1 MEDSMSRLLMQSTLM
16 GTIVT
21 TIGNHLSKLQ
31 SNSRLLE
38 KLLCFL
44 FKNNNLES
52 AQNVSVTE
60 LLNQKFTVDSV
71 QSAGELY
78 VSQKS
83 SDLAKWLELTV
94 IRSLEQLES
103 TKRES
108 VCYKRTST
116 TVPLDKQLSHIRSFL
131 EISRKR
137 KHLFNLSSEL
147 QNLKRIQL
155 QKCNVS
161 RDFLNAEL
169 QLLTLQ
175 TKVHYMKHRI
185 GKLKLDVECN
195 KTNLFEYESLGTEIV
210 NIESLLRKERETIR
224 RLHEENEKLLDNL
237 PLLCRETKQIKQQ
250 LSGQIIDTH
259 KMAHELT
266 SNNLLQDFNERI
278 QDISFDRR
286 TFTSGNTYVDTLHAD
301 SLYINCCNLYSLDPN
316 LKIPDV
322 LLKCILTQIKESW
335 LAENSLKLLHYLLMN
350 LNKEILISEKLQ
362 NYDVTFKAKELKHLL
377 PCVTN
382 LEELSK
388 EIKQRMSVCNE
399 LLSDWREIPIRRM
412 LL

>member
-1 MEDSMSRLLMQSTLM
+1 MEDSTSRLLMQSTLM

-21 TIGNHLSKLQ
+21 TISNHLSKLQ
-31 SNSRLLE
+31 SNSSLLE

-44 FKNNNLES
+44 FKNDISDS

-60 LLNQKFTVDSV
+60 LLNQAFAADSV
-71 QSAGELY
+71 QSIGELY

-83 SDLAKWLELTV
+83 SDLARWLELIV

-108 VCYKRTST
+108 VCYKST
-116 TVPLDKQLSHIRSFL
+116 GIIVPADKQLSHIRSFL
-131 EISRKR
+131 EINRKR
-137 KHLFNLSSEL
+137 KQLFSLSAEL

-161 RDFLNAEL
+161 RDDLNADL
-169 QLLTLQ
+169 QLLTLR

-185 GKLKLDVECN
+185 EKLKLDVEYS
-195 KTNLFEYESLGTEIV
+195 KTYIFEYKSLGTEMA
-210 NIESLLRKERETIR
+210 NIESLSRKKRETIR

-237 PLLCRETKQIKQQ
+237 PLFCRETKQIKQQ
-250 LSGQIIDTH
+250 LSGQIIDTR
-259 KMAHELT
+259 KVAHELT
-266 SNNLLQDFNERI
+266 NNNLLQDFNERI
-278 QDISFDRR
+278 QDISFNRR
-286 TFTSGNTYVDTLHAD
+286 TFTSGNTYVDILHAD

-316 LKIPDV
+316 LKVPDV

-335 LAENSLKLLHYLLMN
+335 LAENNLKLLHYLLMD
-350 LNKEILISEKLQ
+350 LNKEIFISEKLQ
-362 NYDVTFKAKELKHLL
+362 NSDVTFKAKERKHLL
-377 PCVTN
+377 SCVTN
-382 LEELSK
+382 LKELSK
-388 EIKQRMSVCNE
+388 EIKQRISVCNE
-399 LLSDWREIPIRRM
+399 LLSDWREIPIRQM

>member
-52 AQNVSVTE
+52 AQNVSATE
-60 LLNQKFTVDSV
+60 LLNQKFAVDSV
-71 QSAGELY
+71 QSIGELY

-161 RDFLNAEL
+161 RDFLDAEL

-185 GKLKLDVECN
+185 GKLKLDVECS
-195 KTNLFEYESLGTEIV
+195 KTNLFEYESLGTEMV
-210 NIESLLRKERETIR
+210 DIESLL
-224 RLHEENEKLLDNL
+224 
-237 PLLCRETKQIKQQ
+237 TKQIKQQ

-259 KMAHELT
+259 KVAHELT

-286 TFTSGNTYVDTLHAD
+286 TFTSGNTYVDTLNAD
-301 SLYINCCNLYSLDPN
+301 NLYINCCNLYSLDPN

-362 NYDVTFKAKELKHLL
+362 NYDVTFEAKELKHLL
-377 PCVTN
+377 PCVAN
-382 LEELSK
+382 LKELSK
-388 EIKQRMSVCNE
+388 EIRQRMSLCNE

>member
-147 QNLKRIQL
+147 QNLKA
-155 QKCNVS
+155 S
-161 RDFLNAEL
+161 D
-169 QLLTLQ
+169 
-175 TKVHYMKHRI
+175 
-185 GKLKLDVECN
+185 
-195 KTNLFEYESLGTEIV
+195 
-210 NIESLLRKERETIR
+210 
-224 RLHEENEKLLDNL
+224 
-237 PLLCRETKQIKQQ
+237 
-250 LSGQIIDTH
+250 
-259 KMAHELT
+259 
-266 SNNLLQDFNERI
+266 
-278 QDISFDRR
+278 
-286 TFTSGNTYVDTLHAD
+286 
-301 SLYINCCNLYSLDPN
+301 
-316 LKIPDV
+316 
-322 LLKCILTQIKESW
+322 
-335 LAENSLKLLHYLLMN
+335 YL
-350 LNKEILISEKLQ
+350 
-362 NYDVTFKAKELKHLL
+362 
-377 PCVTN
+377 
-382 LEELSK
+382 
-388 EIKQRMSVCNE
+388 
-399 LLSDWREIPIRRM
+399 
-412 LL
+412 

>member
-21 TIGNHLSKLQ
+21 TIVI
-31 SNSRLLE
+31 
-38 KLLCFL
+38 CD
-44 FKNNNLES
+44 
-52 AQNVSVTE
+52 
-60 LLNQKFTVDSV
+60 QKFTVDSV

-116 TVPLDKQLSHIRSFL
+116 TVPL
-131 EISRKR
+131 
-137 KHLFNLSSEL
+137 
-147 QNLKRIQL
+147 RIQL

-316 LKIPDV
+316 LK
-322 LLKCILTQIKESW
+322 
-335 LAENSLKLLHYLLMN
+335 
-350 LNKEILISEKLQ
+350 
-362 NYDVTFKAKELKHLL
+362 AKELKHLL